1 MKLDTYEA
9 IKEKLNSLERRSCL
23 AELRSCFPDVGE
35 DTLRHIIS
43 SEVQRKIKSTY
54 HTLVSPEVS
63 GEHYNYYSRCVAASE
78 KPGFLLRYA
87 DEQGVSPA
95 LMARLMIEK
104 HYEKTTEP
112 PSKQELN
119 QMLKDSGTI
128 DDGALATEV
137 FICVVNDKTYGPFA
151 DAMKN
156 AVGLEYEL
164 RLKTEL
170 ADLKLAFVDEN
181 ALRDRGFDKTPDVKL
196 EVPIV
201 IDGSVVTW
209 VESKAQFGDPEGHRV
224 YVRDQYQS
232 YSNRFGRGL
241 VIYWFGF
248 VDEIVSSRDEGFLV
262 RDHMP
267 TNITRMEEF
276 PFMQMEELTLS
287 DMCRTFCTKRHR
299 DSTVGR
305 ATTSQLH

>member
-23 AELRSCFPDVGE
+23 AELRSCFPNVGE

-63 GEHYNYYSRCVAASE
+63 GEHYDYYSRCAAASE

-104 HYEKTTEP
+104 HYEKTAEP

-156 AVGLEYEL
+156 AVGLEYEV

-170 ADLKLAFVDEN
+170 ARPEAG
-181 ALRDRGFDKTPDVKL
+181 LR
-196 EVPIV
+196 
-201 IDGSVVTW
+201 
-209 VESKAQFGDPEGHRV
+209 
-224 YVRDQYQS
+224 
-232 YSNRFGRGL
+232 GR
-241 VIYWFGF
+241 
-248 VDEIVSSRDEGFLV
+248 E
-262 RDHMP
+262 
-267 TNITRMEEF
+267 
-276 PFMQMEELTLS
+276 
-287 DMCRTFCTKRHR
+287 
-299 DSTVGR
+299 R
-305 ATTSQLH
+305 ATRPRLRQDARREARGSHRNRR